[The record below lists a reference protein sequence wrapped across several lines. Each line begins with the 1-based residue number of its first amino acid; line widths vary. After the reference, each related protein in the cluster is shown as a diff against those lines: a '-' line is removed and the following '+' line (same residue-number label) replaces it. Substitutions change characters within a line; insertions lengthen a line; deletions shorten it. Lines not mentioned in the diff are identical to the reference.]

1 MKWFH
6 SNKEGRIVGSSDHM
20 SFRRDNDASL
30 VIGQDGIVGV
40 VHSEDDNMSIV
51 DFELIESIKDALVDF
66 IIKSDSKIY

>member
-1 MKWFH
+1 
-6 SNKEGRIVGSSDHM
+6 M
-20 SFRRDNDASL
+20 SCRKDNDASL

>member
-1 MKWFH
+1 MVPYA

-20 SFRRDNDASL
+20 SFRKDNDASL